1 MGSLGF
7 LAGPPVIGF
16 VADAVS
22 LPWAL
27 AMLIVGAAAVFGL
40 ARRANAHTAPETG
53 PEARPAGTREPVA
66 IS

>member
-16 VADAVS
+16 VADAAS

-27 AMLIVGAAAVFGL
+27 SGLIVGAAAVFAL
-40 ARRANAHTAPETG
+40 ARRANAHTAPE
-53 PEARPAGTREPVA
+53 PDPQPAARPRDPVTV
-66 IS
+66 S